1 MDTIR
6 RAWPTTDTHGR
17 SMVGWL
23 LVAALLSACSRP
35 PAEGETYSAWDLD
48 GGCLS
53 SLPGAKRHNA
63 RGEPAD
69 VCQTAGQGGW
79 TWVVYG
85 APWCSASQNQA
96 ARLRTFEQAAG
107 ASLTLVA
114 VLTSGPEPLSIP
126 RLGDARA
133 WSHTTALPL
142 ERVFYGPLESDTR
155 TVPQHLLIGPDGRTW
170 WRWVGPLETTA
181 MLEQFQAFA
190 SGQRSSQ
197 ARPLP
202 PLDR

>member
-1 MDTIR
+1 MI
-6 RAWPTTDTHGR
+6 
-17 SMVGWL
+17 GWL
-23 LVAALLSACSRP
+23 LAAVVFTGCSRP
-35 PAEGETYSAWDLD
+35 PAEGEAYSAWDLD

-53 SLPGAKRHNA
+53 TLPGAERHNA

-69 VCQTAGQGGW
+69 FCHTGGQGGW

-85 APWCSASQNQA
+85 APWCRSSRSQA
-96 ARLRTFEQAAG
+96 ARLRGFEQAAG
-107 ASLTLVA
+107 NSLTLVA

-126 RLGDARA
+126 RFGDAKA
-133 WSHTTALPL
+133 WTQATALPP

-170 WRWVGPLETTA
+170 WRWVGPLDTA
-181 MLEQFQAFA
+181 TMLERFQAFA
-190 SGQRSSQ
+190 SGQLASQ